1 MTKVRHFLDLNDIPP
16 ETLKGILAHAHE
28 LKKQKFNPP
37 QIFHGL
43 SLAMVFDK
51 RSTRTRM
58 SFEVAMKQ
66 LGGHTV
72 VMNMQEM
79 QIGGTES
86 IEDTANVVSR
96 FVDGVMVRM
105 SDHDTL
111 CEFANHTSI
120 PVINGLTD
128 HSHPCQI
135 MADLM
140 TIEEKLGGLEG
151 KKIAWFGDSNNVA
164 YTFAQAAPIW
174 GFEFHI
180 ACPEDLKL
188 EDKKDNKGNPIPLNL
203 DYIKWHESAEEAA
216 SGADVI
222 VTDTWVSM
230 GQEKEKQGKDIDK
243 FMLYQVNS
251 DLMAKAKDNAIFM
264 HCMPI
269 HQNEEVT
276 KDVLDSPACVIY
288 DEAENRLHAQK
299 AILAW
304 CLEEAGVSVQT
315 SFNFEET

>member
-1 MTKVRHFLDLNDIPP
+1 MSKAIRHFIDLSEIPG
-16 ETLKGILAHAHE
+16 ETLKAILANAHA

-37 QIFHGL
+37 QIFAGL

-66 LGGHTV
+66 LGGHTI
-72 VMNMQEM
+72 VMNAEEM
-79 QIGGTES
+79 QITGAES
-86 IEDTANVVSR
+86 VEDTARVLSR
-96 FVDGVMVRM
+96 FVDGAMFRISSHEKLLEIAKYATV
-105 SDHDTL
+105 
-111 CEFANHTSI
+111 

-140 TIEEKLGGLEG
+140 TIEEKLGSVTG
-151 KKIAWFGDSNNVA
+151 KKIAWFGDFNNVA
-164 YTFAQAAPIW
+164 RTFAQAAPVW
-174 GFEFHI
+174 EFELVVS
-180 ACPEDLKL
+180 CPPDLKPGKEFKNVQYM
-188 EDKKDNKGNPIPLNL
+188 EDAMAAAKDA
-203 DYIKWHESAEEAA
+203 H
-216 SGADVI
+216 VI

-230 GQEKEKQGKDIDK
+230 GQEGKSIDK
-243 FMLYQVNS
+243 FMPYQVNPQ
-251 DLMAKAKDNAIFM
+251 LMKQAKDGAIFM

-269 HQNEEVT
+269 HRNEEVT
-276 KDVLDSPACVIY
+276 DTILATPASVIY

-304 CLEEAGVSVQT
+304 CLENSGVKV
-315 SFNFEET
+315 